1 VTVREFCRK
10 IVESGNLEVK
20 LAPRGTQRGIHR
32 VRAQRSL
39 FAGETPERGSKSRWR
54 VLCC

>member
-1 VTVREFCRK
+1 MVREFCRK

-54 VLCC
+54 LMCC